1 MMQCFVCHLT
11 QLEPIDAYAKH
22 KGLMNYNKK
31 HACHEHPNLYKKWGL
46 FLLQKVAETQSE
58 NKGQRRGNLSPLL
71 KSQIF
76 LATNG
81 LTINQIR

>member
-46 FLLQKVAETQSE
+46 FFFYRNPKWKTRDKEEETCPPFSNHKLFLQPMA
-58 NKGQRRGNLSPLL
+58 LP
-71 KSQIF
+71 
-76 LATNG
+76 
-81 LTINQIR
+81 